1 MKHKLQPIILKID
14 AMSLRERIM
23 IFIGVALTLILLFNT
38 LLLNPQ
44 FDRQKKMSLQTQT
57 NQSKIALMQTA
68 IQERVRS
75 RAFDPDVINSDR
87 LRSLQE
93 QSKQL
98 QSKLLG
104 LNSVLVKP
112 ENMAS
117 LLEDILKRN
126 GALRLISLS
135 TLPVSTLNNTN
146 LNPISNEEKIS
157 PEKPPVTGTRTVPG
171 IGNGIY
177 KHGVEIIIQGKY
189 LDMMH
194 YMSALEAMPWQ
205 LFWGKAT
212 MQIDTYPNATL
223 SLTLFTLSLDEK
235 WLNL

>member
-1 MKHKLQPIILKID
+1 MKHNLQPIISKID

-23 IFIGVALTLILLFNT
+23 IFIGAALTLILLFNT
-38 LLLNPQ
+38 LLFNPQ
-44 FDRQKKMSLQTQT
+44 FDRQKLMSLHIQN
-57 NQSKIALMQTA
+57 NQSKIAVIQTA
-68 IQERVRS
+68 IQERLRS

-87 LRSLQE
+87 LKILQE
-93 QSKQL
+93 QSQQL
-98 QSKLLG
+98 HSKLLG

-112 ENMAS
+112 ENMTS

-126 GALRLISLS
+126 GALRLISLN
-135 TLPVSTLNNTN
+135 TLPVSTLNNPN
-146 LNPISNEEKIS
+146 LTPTDEKIS
-157 PEKPPVTGTRTVPG
+157 LEKPSVTGAQAVRG
-171 IGNGIY
+171 IENGSGIY
-177 KHGVEIIIQGKY
+177 KHGVEIVIQGRY

-212 MQIDTYPNATL
+212 MQIDTYPDATL

>member
-1 MKHKLQPIILKID
+1 MKHNLQPFILKID

-23 IFIGVALTLILLFNT
+23 IFVGAALTLILLFNS
-38 LLLNPQ
+38 LLFNPQ
-44 FDRQKKMSLQTQT
+44 FDRQKLMSLQIQT
-57 NQSKIALMQTA
+57 NQSKIAVLQTA

-87 LRSLQE
+87 LKSLQK
-93 QSKQL
+93 QSQQL
-98 QSKLLG
+98 HSKLLG

-112 ENMAS
+112 ENMTS

-126 GALRLISLS
+126 GALRLISLN
-135 TLPVSTLNNTN
+135 TLPVSTLNNP
-146 LNPISNEEKIS
+146 NPNEEKIS
-157 PEKPPVTGTRTVPG
+157 SEKPPITGAKTVPVIS
-171 IGNGIY
+171 IGSGIY
-177 KHGVEIIIQGKY
+177 KHGVEIVIQGKY

-212 MQIDTYPNATL
+212 MQIDTYPDATL